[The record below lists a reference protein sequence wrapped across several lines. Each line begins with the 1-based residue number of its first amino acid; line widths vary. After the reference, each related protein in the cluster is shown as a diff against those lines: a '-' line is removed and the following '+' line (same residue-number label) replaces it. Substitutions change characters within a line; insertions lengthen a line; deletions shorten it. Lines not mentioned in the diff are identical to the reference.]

1 MSTVFAMENTAPH
14 DGGGGGGRARNKM
27 ADQEREREREES
39 NPESQVWVCAP
50 LGRRYES
57 LLLLLLHGEQQVG
70 HGAGHH
76 RDREREG
83 GRAVAQ
89 SDF

>member
-1 MSTVFAMENTAPH
+1 MME
-14 DGGGGGGRARNKM
+14 GGEGARETKWPTK
-27 ADQEREREREES
+27 REREREES